1 MHDILVT
8 PLFFVDRPP
17 LGERKKGSLAAARGA
32 LRAPHSDST
41 ATNAHRPFKSSAPPS
56 DVMRAADLLER
67 EKQLTEELRFASDAS
82 YRRRVEIEE
91 ELAEISRE
99 LKRLGFPPSS

>member
-1 MHDILVT
+1 
-8 PLFFVDRPP
+8 
-17 LGERKKGSLAAARGA
+17 
-32 LRAPHSDST
+32 
-41 ATNAHRPFKSSAPPS
+41 
-56 DVMRAADLLER
+56 MRVADLLER

-99 LKRLGFPPSS
+99 LTRLGFSPST